1 LAPEEPEGLAEEII
15 TEQKEEIQHLH
26 QYLLQVVDMVLD
38 TQITEEQGVA
48 LGVVAAGLV
57 ILKLLE
63 MKGDILKQKGRQ
75 VVLQI

>member
-1 LAPEEPEGLAEEII
+1 LAPEEPEVLAEEII

-48 LGVVAAGLV
+48 LGVVAAALV

-63 MKGDILKQKGRQ
+63 MKEDILQQKGRQ